1 MTDNCWGAVAEVIG
15 NKNNSDQSNDKEG
28 EEGGPD
34 NGGGGGGGGEVVME
48 EVGKLLV
55 SNGIVRGETELGEV
69 GLDVF

>member
-1 MTDNCWGAVAEVIG
+1 VRGSEEPHG
-15 NKNNSDQSNDKEG
+15 LEPNSDQSNYKEG

-55 SNGIVRGETELGEV
+55 GNGIIR
-69 GLDVF
+69 